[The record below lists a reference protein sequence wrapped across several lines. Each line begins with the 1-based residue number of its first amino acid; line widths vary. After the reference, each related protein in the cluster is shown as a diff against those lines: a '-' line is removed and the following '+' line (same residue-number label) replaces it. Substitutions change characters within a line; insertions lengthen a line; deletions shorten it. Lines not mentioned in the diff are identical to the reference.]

1 MVQKNRYNYKNNRKG
16 YRCKKYKSMMKIN
29 RIFQKKQRKIKNK
42 RINKMNRMI
51 INKIRKRIRI
61 KKKKKKKQVSKLI
74 QKFKKVLVNY

>member
-1 MVQKNRYNYKNNRKG
+1 
-16 YRCKKYKSMMKIN
+16 
-29 RIFQKKQRKIKNK
+29 
-42 RINKMNRMI
+42 MNRMI